1 MIAFTVAFVTT
12 TVLAQTLLPLLTG
25 CDADDGLGL
34 LVQAS
39 GGEVPERGSLL
50 LMQCEDSQQ
59 APLAVGDTVVLKLH
73 SDRELLL
80 FRKIVT
86 VRADALPLTSSEML
100 TKGTSNSYDDRGLYP
115 GRLESIRSDS
125 SMHRGKI
132 VAHFPLVGIIVLL
145 QRDYPIVG
153 FALCLCLLWFAIRND
168 GVSIKPTVALAAC
181 ATLAMNA
188 KLALGSF

>member
-73 SDRELLL
+73 SELFLL

-86 VRADALPLTSSEML
+86 LRADLTSSEML
-100 TKGTSNSYDDRGLYP
+100 TKGTSNSVDDRGLYP
-115 GRLESIRSDS
+115 GGLKSIRSDS

-168 GVSIKPTVALAAC
+168 GVSIKPTVTLAAC